1 MADGRETTVADSPAK
16 TARSRFATLASVYYL
31 LATPGFMVL
40 DYVVGANIRVA
51 FLDGHPGLRAWY
63 YAIALACGAV
73 VLARPRLAP
82 VVGVTESAANIG
94 FLIIGVFGLSRHA
107 RRRRR
112 PRRHR
117 QPVHAA
123 RDREPRDLGDVGVR
137 ELHQC
142 RQADATRLL
151 MRASPS
157 VSTSPFVAITRE

>member
-94 FLIIGVFGLSRHA
+94 FLIIGVFVAYLGMLDDAGGPGDIVNPFTQRAIVNLVISA
-107 RRRRR
+107 TWGYASYINAVRRMQR
-112 PRRHR
+112 
-117 QPVHAA
+117 
-123 RDREPRDLGDVGVR
+123 G
-137 ELHQC
+137 
-142 RQADATRLL
+142 
-151 MRASPS
+151 S
-157 VSTSPFVAITRE
+157 

>member
-94 FLIIGVFGLSRHA
+94 FLIIGVFVAYLGMLDDAGGPGDIVNPFTQRAIVNLVISA
-107 RRRRR
+107 TWGYASYVNAVRRMER
-112 PRRHR
+112 
-117 QPVHAA
+117 
-123 RDREPRDLGDVGVR
+123 G
-137 ELHQC
+137 
-142 RQADATRLL
+142 
-151 MRASPS
+151 S
-157 VSTSPFVAITRE
+157 